1 MRNAIMLYLS
11 AVKSIFFL
19 RSSNRPSNQSQLDGI
34 LRAAKAFGWNVRTL
48 EFGMASPSHQKHDR
62 RAEFWENF
70 RKMREF
76 WDPIGVIVDSGAAP
90 NDFRKDE
97 FGIDYIDKL

>member
-1 MRNAIMLYLS
+1 MLLMRNAIMLYLS

-48 EFGMASPSHQKHDR
+48 EFGMASPSHQR
-62 RAEFWENF
+62 TTAERHTVHKNTR
-70 RKMREF
+70 RKMF
-76 WDPIGVIVDSGAAP
+76 
-90 NDFRKDE
+90 
-97 FGIDYIDKL
+97 

>member
-1 MRNAIMLYLS
+1 M
-11 AVKSIFFL
+11 KSIFFL
-19 RSSNRPSNQSQLDGI
+19 QSSNRPSNQSQLDGI
-34 LRAAKAFGWNVRTL
+34 LRAAKAFGWHVRTL

-76 WDPIGVIVDSGAAP
+76 WDP
-90 NDFRKDE
+90 
-97 FGIDYIDKL
+97 